1 MMLNQRSPGLP
12 GLVVLHLNLKAKQGT
27 GRALAQDTSFNSA
40 FTPAAFGLISMSFR
54 FRCQF
59 SSRRPVALFPV
70 ISVCSCDHTGLSRV
84 RWFVPLQLSLC
95 SSTSAPA
102 GKYAARRKLRVG
114 ERGGVVGAVKTQP
127 GSAACIFLREAATS
141 APLRST

>member
-1 MMLNQRSPGLP
+1 MLNQRSPGLP

-70 ISVCSCDHTGLSRV
+70 ISVCSCDHTGSGG
-84 RWFVPLQLSLC
+84 LSLFNFHC
-95 SSTSAPA
+95 AHPHPPRRGSTQ
-102 GKYAARRKLRVG
+102 L
-114 ERGGVVGAVKTQP
+114 AVNCEW
-127 GSAACIFLREAATS
+127 GREEAWLA
-141 APLRST
+141 L